1 MQQFTPPTEIVRAR
15 YVEFSGGVP
24 EGLEATRDHVEGGA
38 FDRWLAKVKADAWD
52 EGARDYYNAPLG
64 AVNPHRGRGDEQ

>member
-1 MQQFTPPTEIVRAR
+1 MGVEEEGKRMLTESSVRNAVQ
-15 YVEFSGGVP
+15 YTFYAEP
-24 EGLEATRDHVEGGA
+24 EAGRL
-38 FDRWLAKVKADAWD
+38 FDAWLAKVKADAWD